1 MLIIRA
7 IILHELSQYAQTSHR
22 EGTILTYALE
32 EQASL
37 FWLLFVYLY
46 WCQNIEYDHF
56 FGHCGAFFGLE

>member
-22 EGTILTYALE
+22 EETILSYTLE

-46 WCQNIEYDHF
+46 WCQILNMITFSGIVAHF
-56 FGHCGAFFGLE
+56 LG